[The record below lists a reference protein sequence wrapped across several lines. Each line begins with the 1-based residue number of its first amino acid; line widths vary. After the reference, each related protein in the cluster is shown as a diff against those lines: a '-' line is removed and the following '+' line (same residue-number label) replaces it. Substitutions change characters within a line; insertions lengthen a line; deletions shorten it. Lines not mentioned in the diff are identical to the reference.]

1 MALEH
6 KSWKGTTGG
15 TPWMQRFL
23 ISYLRHFSLRSLYF
37 IMAFVAPFY
46 MLFNHRGY
54 LAIYHYFHDRMGL
67 NPFLSFCWTWKNHY
81 RFGQIILDRFAMYAG
96 KKFEFEKVGS
106 EEFERLCF
114 GDTAEAGNSAEAED
128 SAGDLT
134 GNGSE
139 GIQVNCDAGDYDKEK
154 SNISDVE
161 TVKEENGGM
170 VMLGAHIG
178 NYELSGYSLNPGNK
192 KIYTLVFGGET
203 DTVMDNRTKAFSK
216 NGISM
221 INVADDMSHIFRL
234 NDALVHGDIVSMPGD
249 RMFGSC
255 KYLTGR
261 LLWADA
267 KFPAGPFTVAAQRNL
282 PTFAVFSMKESTKK
296 YKLYVFRLDD
306 EESRAANRNERA
318 ALLLKHYTRHLERI
332 LLKYPAQWFNY
343 YEFWEQ

>member
-37 IMAFVAPFY
+37 IMSFVAPFY
-46 MLFNHRGY
+46 MIFNHRGY

-81 RFGQIILDRFAMYAG
+81 RFGQIILDRFALYAG
-96 KKFEFEKVGS
+96 KKFEFEKVGC
-106 EEFERLCF
+106 EEFEKLCF
-114 GDTAEAGNSAEAED
+114 GNCGSQQNKGSRDNENREMNYDSFNSGSGKGCPNGDSGEHETGEANS
-128 SAGDLT
+128 
-134 GNGSE
+134 
-139 GIQVNCDAGDYDKEK
+139 
-154 SNISDVE
+154 
-161 TVKEENGGM
+161 GGM

-178 NYELSGYSLNPGNK
+178 NYELSGYTLNPGKK

-203 DTVMDNRTKAFSK
+203 GTVMDNRAKAFSK

-221 INVADDMSHIFRL
+221 IKVEEDMSHIFRL

-249 RMFGSC
+249 RLFGSS

-282 PTFAVFSMKESTKK
+282 PTFAVFSMKESTTK
-296 YKLYVFRLDD
+296 YTLYVFRLDD

-318 ALLLKHYTRHLERI
+318 ALLLKHYTRNLERI